1 MPTAAHADRAGIG
14 ECIHVERQRRD
25 HGEGRDGR
33 ESNQSTRHVDTSRQL
48 AGSLAVRFTP
58 E

>member
-1 MPTAAHADRAGIG
+1 MDEFQLSHDEHR
-14 ECIHVERQRRD
+14 E
-25 HGEGRDGR
+25 HGGGHDGR
-33 ESNQSTRHVDTSRQL
+33 ESDQRTRHVDTSRQL